1 MGTGLNPASPAAGR
15 IGGPHLQPTPTPATD
30 PMHTESAPSMS
41 QDLVDA
47 CVPLAPGQPTHAVRH
62 SRAKVVAATQASHD
76 GLFSPEVAGI
86 SVAERLAVAL
96 LACRLSQV
104 PALAQHYR
112 GMLQAE
118 GGDAPAWVAAIDGA
132 HGQAGVP
139 PRLATMLGFTAK
151 LIERPI
157 EGDRAAV
164 QALVQAGLT
173 PPAIVA
179 LAQLIA
185 FLSYQVRLVV
195 GLQAMVAAEATV
207 GATSNPG
214 APASTPAPENAR
226 QLAPSPLRING
237 FTDETLPWVPWLPT
251 VELDAATPQQLAALD
266 EMSPTARDQPYFLL
280 LAHQPEILLHRSV
293 AFNAI
298 MFAPAGLSRAER
310 ELGATV
316 ESRLNGCVYCTSV
329 HAQRFAQLAKRNDV
343 IAQLFHDPA
352 EAGTNAR
359 ERAVVAFSA
368 VLAQRPHQLGSAD
381 VQALSAAGLAPLE
394 VLDLVHAVA
403 LFAWANRL
411 MLNLGETV
419 LPWAESSA

>member
-1 MGTGLNPASPAAGR
+1 
-15 IGGPHLQPTPTPATD
+15 
-30 PMHTESAPSMS
+30 MHTDTASSLP

-47 CVPLAPGQPTHAVRH
+47 CVPLIPGQRMHAVRH
-62 SRAKVVAATQASHD
+62 SRAKVAAATQASHD
-76 GLFSPEVAGI
+76 GLFSPTVAGI
-86 SVAERLAVAL
+86 SVAERLAVAV
-96 LACRLSQV
+96 LACRLSHV

-112 GMLQAE
+112 GVLCAQ
-118 GGDAPAWVAAIDGA
+118 GGDAPAWAAALDA
-132 HGQAGVP
+132 ERWRDQVP
-139 PRLATMLGFTAK
+139 ARLATMLGFTTK

-157 EGDRAAV
+157 EGDRQAV
-164 QALVQAGLT
+164 QALVQAGLS

-185 FLSYQVRLVV
+185 FLSYQVRLVI
-195 GLQAMVAAEATV
+195 GLQAMVAAQASGDV
-207 GATSNPG
+207 
-214 APASTPAPENAR
+214 PASMDSEAQAPTPVDPSR
-226 QLAPSPLRING
+226 LAASPLRING
-237 FTDETLPWVPWLPT
+237 FTDESLPWLPWLPT
-251 VELDAATPQQLAALD
+251 VELDTATPEQLAALD
-266 EMSPTARDQPYFLL
+266 EMSPTARQQPYFLL

-343 IAQLFHDPA
+343 IAQLFADPA
-352 EAGTNAR
+352 AAGTNPR

-368 VLAQRPHQLGSAD
+368 VLAQRPH
-381 VQALSAAGLAPLE
+381 ALSAADVRALAAVGLAPMD

-419 LPWAESSA
+419 LPWAVTPV